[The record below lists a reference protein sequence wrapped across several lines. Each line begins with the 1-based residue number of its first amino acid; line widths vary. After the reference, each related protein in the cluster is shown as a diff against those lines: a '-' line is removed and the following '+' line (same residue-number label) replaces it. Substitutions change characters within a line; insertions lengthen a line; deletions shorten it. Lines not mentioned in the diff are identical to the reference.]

1 MQLVRQQAS
10 RDGADH
16 RSFIINTAT
25 TAAPTT
31 TTQPQ
36 TTSEIGKTKPF
47 NGDDG
52 TYKTNARIGVLEYS
66 DNAVLPS
73 YRNEPDLTRPGC
85 KFVAI
90 QVRFCLVSTNYPDDV
105 SVNWATWSLNGKD
118 GTTIEPS
125 GSYSPDVLIAPL
137 YPDGKVTPV
146 GTCRKGW
153 IPFEVPAKWWPEFI
167 EYAPEDGRLTWRL

>member
-105 SVNWATWSLNGKD
+105 SVNWATW
-118 GTTIEPS
+118 
-125 GSYSPDVLIAPL
+125 
-137 YPDGKVTPV
+137 
-146 GTCRKGW
+146 
-153 IPFEVPAKWWPEFI
+153 VPKRQ
-167 EYAPEDGRLTWRL
+167 GRDHH